1 MGKKIQE
8 RKINPL
14 PAGVKISMFDK
25 SKNKM
30 DLLNKGINEPHNQVA
45 VNTPQF
51 RINQHK
57 GA

>member
-1 MGKKIQE
+1 MAKKIQE
-8 RKINPL
+8 RKVNPL
-14 PAGVKISMFDK
+14 PAGVKISIFDK

-30 DLLNKGINEPHNQVA
+30 DFLNKEINGPHNQVSA
-45 VNTPQF
+45 NTPQF